1 MALGIWQ
8 VLHFPAFDDPLVS
21 SSAVTNRESYFDQFD
36 PEALAKTSGH
46 LVNFSRRHLESDGES
61 DEEDENRSSGWTFRD
76 FEGIGTFT
84 RRNPFA
90 LPEVVEDVGG
100 APLPRPG
107 AAKEPLFGELEN
119 EARDED
125 EDVGGAPLFSELRNN
140 ELENEARDDE
150 LDVDDKAREDEKNN
164 DFCIAHPPCILS

>member
-21 SSAVTNRESYFDQFD
+21 SSAATNRESYFDQFD

-61 DEEDENRSSGWTFRD
+61 DEEDENRFSGWTFRD

-100 APLPRPG
+100 AEGAPLPRPG

-125 EDVGGAPLFSELRNN
+125 ELEDEDVGGAPLFTELRNN
-140 ELENEARDDE
+140 E